1 MNNFIEYFYNIK
13 IDKIIYNHKYYS
25 FIYNGYTY
33 KLYIYDNYN
42 YNNINMLMELNNKLI
57 GVTLLSEIIYNRNNE
72 IISVYNGVSYI
83 LLKLYANTN
92 KQISLNE
99 IAFLS
104 NTLYK
109 EKLNVNWGFL
119 WGRKIDYLE
128 DLINENGKKYP
139 LIVDSFN
146 YFVGMAENAISYY
159 NDIFIDKDYK
169 YSVCHKIIRVNDT
182 IEALY
187 NPLNITFDYRVR
199 DVAEYIKN
207 AFFNNNKYILNELDN
222 YLKTNT
228 LSLMEAKLLV
238 ARLLYPSFYFDMY
251 EDILIDNQEEKIILD
266 IISKLDEYEIYLSQI
281 ISYLKQSYDI
291 DEIRWLKKQ

>member
-13 IDKIIYNHKYYS
+13 IDKVIYNHKYYS

-33 KLYIYDNYN
+33 KLYIYDN

-266 IISKLDEYEIYLSQI
+266 IISKLDDYEIYLSQI
-281 ISYLKQSYDI
+281 ISYLKQSYNI

>member
-13 IDKIIYNHKYYS
+13 IDKVIYNHKYYS

-33 KLYIYDNYN
+33 KLYIYDN